1 MSLDKL
7 RSEYPGAT
15 VKTSTFDAFIKDVEP
30 VKAQL
35 PVVDLEVGD
44 TWMYGSASDP
54 IKMAINR
61 GLQRVAGRMSTV
73 RRPGVQLRESGDPK
87 LLVVFAQGPGA
98 HVGHGRDRRNLGEG
112 RDV

>member
-61 GLQRVAGRMSTV
+61 GLQRVAGRMSGGKAT
-73 RRPGVQLRESGDPK
+73 RRAATRIRRSKTSRGFCSRPRSTRGAR
-87 LLVVFAQGPGA
+87 QG
-98 HVGHGRDRRNLGEG
+98 
-112 RDV
+112 